1 MAADAAPRPPNLTE
15 VAATFRAPVAPELFA
30 RLEAVPGYLAHVWP
44 VLKTS
49 IDTEGFIGS
58 ALYMA
63 DMALDAVEEAYEP
76 VLSPEVLCEVVP
88 PDEIAAVE
96 QALDVFHYLQP
107 QALLAGAALAE
118 AFDRPS
124 VGGAGRAVPRAER
137 RRGCMHLQAAMPEPV
152 GATPLTDAVAELLQL
167 DAAPQ
172 LYSVLASWPSYLE
185 VAWDELQHLA
195 AYPNF
200 RRRGRALYFYAR
212 SGSQFLAEELRADAV
227 ALRAAGIEDAEI
239 EAARA
244 IVDAS
249 LPALATMV
257 MHVTAM
263 RLALGHRER
272 EVVTG

>member
-1 MAADAAPRPPNLTE
+1 MADAAAPPTLAE
-15 VAATFRAPVAPELFA
+15 VAATFRAPVAPEFFA
-30 RLEAVPGYLAHVWP
+30 RLLDDAPRYLAHVWP

-49 IDTEGFIGS
+49 VDTEGFIGS

-76 VLSPEVLCEVVP
+76 VLTPDGIREAVP
-88 PDEIAAVE
+88 SEELAAVE

-118 AFDRPS
+118 AFERTA
-124 VGGAGRAVPRAER
+124 VGGAGRIEARHERPRDATHLAVGIPERAI
-137 RRGCMHLQAAMPEPV
+137 
-152 GATPLTDAVAELLQL
+152 ATPLMVEIAELLQL
-167 DAAPQ
+167 EAAPQ
-172 LYSVLASWPSYLE
+172 LYAVLGNWPAYLE

-195 AYPNF
+195 AYPDF

-212 SGSQFLAEELRADAV
+212 SGSRFLAEELRADQD
-227 ALRAAGIEDAEI
+227 ALRAAGIEDEEI
-239 EAARA
+239 AVART